1 MPKCKKCGDD
11 FWIGG
16 KDYCVDCEKHAAS
29 EDLKNRITSMILTTT
44 IDVPGRDMEGVV
56 SIVAAESAVGLNIF
70 KDIANNWRDFF
81 GGKSETS
88 QSALKDVRND
98 CLEKLKLEA
107 ARMGADAVIGIDFDY
122 NQLSTSGP
130 GGILYVVATG
140 TAVKLK
146 PSQPL

>member
-16 KDYCVDCEKHAAS
+16 TNYCADCEKHAA
-29 EDLKNRITSMILTTT
+29 DDALKDRIAMMILTTT
-44 IDVPGRDMEGVV
+44 IDVPGREMEKAI
-56 SIVAAESAVGLNIF
+56 SIVAAESAVGLNVL
-70 KDIANNWRDFF
+70 KDIANHWRDFF

-88 QSALKDVRND
+88 QTALRDVRND
-98 CLEKLKLEA
+98 CLEKLRIEA
-107 ARMGADAVIGIDFDY
+107 AKIDADAVIGIDFDY
-122 NQLSTSGP
+122 NQLNTSGP

-146 PSQPL
+146 PLQPI

>member
-16 KDYCVDCEKHAAS
+16 TDYCADCEKHAAS
-29 EDLKNRITSMILTTT
+29 DALKGRIASMILTTT
-44 IDVPGRDMEGVV
+44 INVPGRDMEGVV

-88 QSALKDVRND
+88 QTALKDVRTD
-98 CLEKLKLEA
+98 CLDKLKLEA
-107 ARMGADAVIGIDFDY
+107 AKVGADAVIGIDFDY
-122 NQLSTSGP
+122 NQLNTSGP

-146 PSQPL
+146 PSHPL